1 MKRSEINN
9 AIKWAE
15 KLLGERKIS
24 LPPFARK
31 SPDDWDAKRDEL
43 IKKVMLGWDIT
54 DFGEIERLV

>member
-15 KLLGERKIS
+15 KLLSERKIS

-31 SPDDWDAKRDEL
+31 SPDDWANKL
-43 IKKVMLGWDIT
+43 
-54 DFGEIERLV
+54 